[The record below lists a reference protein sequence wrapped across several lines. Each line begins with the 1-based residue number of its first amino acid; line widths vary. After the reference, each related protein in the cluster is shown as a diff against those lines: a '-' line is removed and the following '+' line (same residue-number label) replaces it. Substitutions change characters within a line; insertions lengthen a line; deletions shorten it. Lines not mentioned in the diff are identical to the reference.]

1 MGGYGAIHG
10 GCWLWMDSM
19 MVVVA
24 EIIGK
29 VVDVFYSFFN
39 FLILFFFLI
48 NLKTGKRSTL
58 TN

>member
-39 FLILFFFLI
+39 FLILFFFFNQFETWKKKHI
-48 NLKTGKRSTL
+48 D
-58 TN
+58 